1 MATYAEIYAAATDEA
16 FQARCRAALWEQAN
30 KVANGDEGF
39 PAAGQ
44 AHASNADEDRL
55 YALAVLRDQARLTD
69 RVLAMQ
75 VLRNSS
81 IAANPAASADADIL
95 WQLNNGSW
103 AELRSIG

>member
-30 KVANGDEGF
+30 KVLAGDEGF

-44 AHASNADEDRL
+44 ASAQPMDDPA
-55 YALAVLRDQARLTD
+55 YAYKALRDQTTISD

-95 WQLNNGSW
+95 WQLNNAIW